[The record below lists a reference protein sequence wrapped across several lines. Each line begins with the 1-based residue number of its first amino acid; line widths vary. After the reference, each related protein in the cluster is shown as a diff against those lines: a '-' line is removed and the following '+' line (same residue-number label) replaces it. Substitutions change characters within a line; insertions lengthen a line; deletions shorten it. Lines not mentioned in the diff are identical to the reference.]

1 MTFVFVFFTN
11 STAKPNKSPCQV
23 SVSEEQNVV
32 VSILSTF
39 NRPQN
44 CKCILQKLT
53 QMNFSQIV
61 RKLFPSL
68 SNATEVG
75 FSSRQK
81 NCTTVHQ
88 GTFILLYISLM
99 SNIVS
104 LIAVVQSTDAVACG
118 GEDTLESLD
127 SSQAS
132 LNQGECVW
140 RHKIPDAIED
150 GDIRNTIA
158 SAIDGA
164 EDVLS
169 IFFTNSNSALRKAKT
184 DRVKRKQKAVKKVG
198 DPKFA
203 VTSPTNTVLSTE
215 QGPASQERLSSPPP
229 PPLKAEDIG
238 ALQWSPLSLSD
249 IPLSVVDAICHESA
263 TSETENNSKTPKQ
276 LERSHLKVSQ
286 NAYGSR
292 KRKFVYNVETAK
304 LQCHGEGKVESS
316 SGILESG
323 NTFFKNLS
331 C

>member
-1 MTFVFVFFTN
+1 
-11 STAKPNKSPCQV
+11 
-23 SVSEEQNVV
+23 
-32 VSILSTF
+32 
-39 NRPQN
+39 
-44 CKCILQKLT
+44 
-53 QMNFSQIV
+53 MNFSQIV

-68 SNATEVG
+68 SNASEVG

-81 NCTTVHQ
+81 NCTTTVHQ

-99 SNIVS
+99 SNMVS

-140 RHKIPDAIED
+140 RHKLPDAIED

-184 DRVKRKQKAVKKVG
+184 DRVKRKQKVVKKVG
-198 DPKFA
+198 DPKLA
-203 VTSPTNTVLSTE
+203 ATSPTNTVLSTE
-215 QGPASQERLSSPPP
+215 QGPASQERLSSP

-304 LQCHGEGKVESS
+304 LQCHGEGTQVKVESS

-323 NTFFKNLS
+323 NTFFKTL
-331 C
+331 